1 MKAHQVRELR
11 ELPVHELTGKLKDSR
26 RELYELRFKMAVGQ
40 LENHQQIRQVRRD
53 IARIL
58 TLIHERED
66 GVYVPEAET
75 MAEPTGT
82 AVRPA
87 RASAVAEPAPTP
99 EAAANEPEPVDEV
112 ETETAPEEEEES

>member
-1 MKAHQVRELR
+1 MKAQEVRELR

-58 TLIHERED
+58 TLIHEREE
-66 GVYVPEAET
+66 GGYEPEA
-75 MAEPTGT
+75 AEVARPSAAT
-82 AVRPA
+82 AT
-87 RASAVAEPAPTP
+87 AVAESPSAVEETA
-99 EAAANEPEPVDEV
+99 EEPVDAV
-112 ETETAPEEEEES
+112 ETETAPEEES